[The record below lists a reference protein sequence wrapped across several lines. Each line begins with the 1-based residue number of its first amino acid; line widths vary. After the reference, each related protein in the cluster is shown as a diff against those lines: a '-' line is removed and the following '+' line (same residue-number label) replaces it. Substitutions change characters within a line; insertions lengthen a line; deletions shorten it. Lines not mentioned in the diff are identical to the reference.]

1 MKKRMSNE
9 RKARIREGREE
20 SIMANRNNVITV
32 TGTIEGPFSAGIDG
46 RENCFIRTG
55 RLSGTED
62 VLAAALPLGLSD
74 PSSYEGRR
82 VTLTGIFR
90 SANATIRG
98 RRRLL
103 LDVCADELYDAHDGE
118 ADNNSVTLKGTVCK
132 VPIYRQTPL
141 GREVTDI
148 IIAVNNPDGS
158 SCYIPALAWFGDARL
173 AGGLKPGDR
182 VSAKGRAQSR
192 MYLKTLADGTTEER
206 TAYEVSIAN
215 LEVENPAKTV
225 DGISGDLY
233 GACVAD

>member
-1 MKKRMSNE
+1 ME
-9 RKARIREGREE
+9 
-20 SIMANRNNVITV
+20 NRNNNVITV

-74 PSSYEGRR
+74 PLSYEGRR

-90 SANATIRG
+90 SANATIGG

-103 LDVCADELYDAHDGE
+103 LDVCADKIHDAYDGE

-132 VPIYRQTPL
+132 VPIYRRTPL
-141 GREVTDI
+141 GREITDVL
-148 IIAVNNPDGS
+148 IAVNNPDGT
-158 SCYIPALAWFGDARL
+158 SCYIPTLAWFENARR
-173 AGGLKPGDR
+173 AGRLKLGDR

-206 TAYEVSIAN
+206 TAYEVS
-215 LEVENPAKTV
+215 LTDFEVENPAKIV
-225 DGISGDLY
+225 DGASSDPYGY
-233 GACVAD
+233 GACAAACCTS